1 MDTRV
6 SGRML
11 EAALNAGACS
21 VGAKI
26 FRAGVLP
33 TPGIAYL
40 VRKYNMDAGV
50 VLSASHN
57 SMEDNGIK
65 FFSREG
71 MKLPDAMEEEIEAL
85 IEEGLDK
92 LPRPTG
98 TAIGTIEEADQALED
113 YVEFLAGTFTDEGL
127 LDLKGL
133 KVAIDCAN
141 GAGSKAGPA
150 LLKRLGAEVSPIFD
164 SPDGTNINKGCGS
177 THIEALC
184 EYVKANGQDIGIA
197 LDGDG
202 DRLICVDETG
212 KVVDGDQI
220 MSICGVR
227 LKQSGKLKKDTLVAT
242 VMSNLGLFALER
254 ERGIHIEKTGVG
266 DRYVLERMLEIGATF
281 GGEQSGHVIFLDY
294 GTTGDGLMTAL
305 QVLKAMR
312 QSGLPL
318 SKLNTV
324 IKVFPQVT
332 VSARVN
338 PLLKD
343 SWRSVKEI
351 GEAAT
356 SLEEKYEKTGR
367 VLIRASG
374 TENVVRIMIEG
385 EDEESL
391 KADAKS
397 LADLM
402 IEKLK

>member
-1 MDTRV
+1 
-6 SGRML
+6 
-11 EAALNAGACS
+11 
-21 VGAKI
+21 
-26 FRAGVLP
+26 
-33 TPGIAYL
+33 
-40 VRKYNMDAGV
+40 
-50 VLSASHN
+50 
-57 SMEDNGIK
+57 
-65 FFSREG
+65 
-71 MKLPDAMEEEIEAL
+71 
-85 IEEGLDK
+85 
-92 LPRPTG
+92 
-98 TAIGTIEEADQALED
+98 
-113 YVEFLAGTFTDEGL
+113 
-127 LDLKGL
+127 
-133 KVAIDCAN
+133 
-141 GAGSKAGPA
+141 
-150 LLKRLGAEVSPIFD
+150 
-164 SPDGTNINKGCGS
+164 
-177 THIEALC
+177 
-184 EYVKANGQDIGIA
+184 
-197 LDGDG
+197 
-202 DRLICVDETG
+202 
-212 KVVDGDQI
+212 

-351 GEAAT
+351 DEAAT

>member
-1 MDTRV
+1 MKLFGTDGVRGLANAQLAPELAFKLGRAGAYALTQEFSHAPRILVGMDTRV

-113 YVEFLAGTFTDEGL
+113 YVEFLAGTFTDEGP

-212 KVVDGDQI
+212 KIVDGDQI

-227 LKQSGKLKKDTLVAT
+227 LKERGKLKKDTLVAT
-242 VMSNLGLFALER
+242 VMSNLGLSALER

-266 DRYVLERMLEIGATF
+266 DRYVLERML
-281 GGEQSGHVIFLDY
+281 
-294 GTTGDGLMTAL
+294 
-305 QVLKAMR
+305 
-312 QSGLPL
+312 
-318 SKLNTV
+318 
-324 IKVFPQVT
+324 
-332 VSARVN
+332 
-338 PLLKD
+338 
-343 SWRSVKEI
+343 
-351 GEAAT
+351 
-356 SLEEKYEKTGR
+356 
-367 VLIRASG
+367 
-374 TENVVRIMIEG
+374 
-385 EDEESL
+385 
-391 KADAKS
+391 
-397 LADLM
+397 
-402 IEKLK
+402 